1 MARTVLSMKEFS
13 GSNELEIWE
22 ARDASSLNWKIF
34 KSGWYTAAITVDY
47 NQIPEVEKWLE
58 ENIEGYKKHTI
69 YRFVWANSQKGEVNL
84 DIKFRKE
91 KDYLL
96 FVLTWQ

>member
-1 MARTVLSMKEFS
+1 MKEF
-13 GSNELEIWE
+13 NWE
-22 ARDASSLNWKIF
+22 NTKL
-34 KSGWYTAAITVDY
+34 GWYKTSVIMNYRQV
-47 NQIPEVEKWLE
+47 PEVEKWLE
-58 ENIEGYKKHTI
+58 EHIEGYKKHTI
-69 YRFVWANSQKGEVNL
+69 YRFVWAKRQYQGDVNL